1 MLNDYND
8 LVSVGLI
15 PMIIA
20 IFAIAFPLL
29 LQTISRIDD
38 KYNSTKLIET
48 FRKENVSQ
56 VYIIVL
62 IFTICAYG
70 IWLLQLPRITDIE
83 CLNGIID
90 NSALLL
96 LIIGTIALITC
107 TFCIVQL
114 TYIYYVPEKLLEH
127 LIKKYNDSEDKE
139 KLVLFESISK
149 ILLYSIQKSD
159 ESLARKLFTFY
170 FETFI
175 NFRVGKENT
184 PVVYPQEYYDAI
196 FEANE
201 LLCTR
206 QKRTISYFNDS
217 TFFSLFLDEYQ
228 ETIISANTYRFMW
241 MCLLQIIN
249 HNQDDAIIAYW
260 KKAHQLRN
268 LFLTPVNRSYSEGR
282 CTNDEEAR
290 SREIQIEDFIE
301 FHYALGGLLM
311 YKGKYEIIK
320 EIINW
325 TSQSPPKYVL
335 VPESMKEVI
344 TRYME
349 VSQKGGYINPVY
361 YEQKYPF
368 PKLSGFNADGIIQ
381 KWIKRY
387 LSILF
392 LRQYTLPKYHTYS
405 NRLLIPSPP
414 TDLSEMK
421 IWNQEL
427 EKLNEYTS
435 EYLKKQSVLKRIGL
449 SLTTEW
455 FSENQKETPSEMINN
470 LKSKINSQF
479 DNTKST
485 QTIDR
490 ERLVSFEEKTKKI
503 LNKTF
508 NDYSLLFTGNLPT
521 DYKSFSIGGDYKI
534 MEKAGFAAN
543 QEIHYVNSD
552 SILAQAVALNFK
564 YQALNVFIKMN
575 NTKYVLRDQDVFSA
589 IDKLSINH
597 NDFVIIAIGFNLGYI
612 SMLNI
617 NGLEQ
622 SDSEWYYKQIRI
634 IEIENYMNEAVS
646 QSLFIIQKNDLPKIE
661 HNEITAESITK
672 YGLKIIDETTRIYTN
687 LIDLNDVRFTT
698 IKQEIET
705 EETEENLSKFVLAC
719 VDIHVKI
726 LYKTEAKCIQIKTFS
741 QFDDRSTH
749 NEVYEIN
756 SIWN

>member
-8 LVSVGLI
+8 TVSVGLI

-20 IFAIAFPLL
+20 VFAIAFPLL

-56 VYIIVL
+56 AYIIAL
-62 IFTICAYG
+62 IFAICTYV
-70 IWLLQLPRITDIE
+70 IWLLQLPRITDIG

-96 LIIGTIALITC
+96 LIIGTIALIIC

-114 TYIYYVPEKLLEH
+114 TYIYYVPERLLQH
-127 LIKKYNDSEDKE
+127 LIQKYNNSENNDK
-139 KLVLFESISK
+139 LALFESISK

-159 ESLARKLFTFY
+159 EPLARKLFEFY

-175 NFRVGKENT
+175 NFRIGKENT
-184 PVVYPQEYYDAI
+184 PVVYPQEYYDAV

-217 TFFSLFLDEYQ
+217 TLFELFLDEYQ
-228 ETIISANTYRFMW
+228 KTIISTNTYRFMW
-241 MCLLQIIN
+241 ICLLQIIN

-268 LFLTPVNRSYSEGR
+268 LFITPINRSYSEGR
-282 CTNDEEAR
+282 CNNEEEVR
-290 SREIQIEDFIE
+290 NREIEIENFLE

-311 YKGKYEIIK
+311 YKEKYEIIK

-349 VSQKGGYINPVY
+349 VSKKGSYINPVY

-368 PKLSGFNADGIIQ
+368 PKLSGVNADGIIQ

-405 NRLLIPSPP
+405 NRLQIPSPP
-414 TDLSEMK
+414 TDLSEMNV
-421 IWNQEL
+421 WNQEL
-427 EKLNEYTS
+427 EKLKEYTS
-435 EYLKKQSVLKRIGL
+435 EYLKNQSVLKRIGL

-455 FSENQKETPSEMINN
+455 FSENQKETPSELIDN
-470 LKSKINSQF
+470 LKSTINSQF
-479 DNTKST
+479 DHTKST
-485 QTIDR
+485 QAIGS

-508 NDYSLLFTGNLPT
+508 NDYSLLFTENLPT

-552 SILAQAVALNFK
+552 SILAEAVALNFK
-564 YQALNVFIKMN
+564 YQVLNVFIKMK
-575 NTKYVLRDQDVFSA
+575 NTKYILKEHDAFSA
-589 IDKLSINH
+589 IDRLNINH

-617 NGLEQ
+617 DGLEQ
-622 SDSEWYYKQIRI
+622 IDREWYYKQVKI
-634 IEIENYMNEAVS
+634 IEIENYTNEAVS

-661 HNEITAESITK
+661 HHDINVESITK

-687 LIDLNDVRFTT
+687 LIDLNDGHFTT

-719 VDIHVKI
+719 VDINVKI

-741 QFDDRSTH
+741 QFEDRSTPE
-749 NEVYEIN
+749 EVSDVK